1 MVNKISYIDRNHNVN
16 TVFYLASSLVLLL
29 ITSHRQDQEKLQ
41 FNQN

>member
-1 MVNKISYIDRNHNVN
+1 MVNKISYIDRNHDIN

-29 ITSHRQDQEKLQ
+29 ITSHHQDQEKLQ